1 MYNEYMKEW
10 GETTEE
16 ITEETTKEIT
26 AETTEETTE
35 ETTKEITAET
45 TEETTEVC
53 VVAVTRDI
61 WGRIDCLNHT
71 RQTVNMSQI
80 VGTVVCEINRAKL
93 RLRDRGSRIY
103 YSPELDCIAVVSES
117 INSAIQGIQP
127 IWDYIEI
134 EELAH
139 RKEEHI
145 YGTK

>member
-16 ITEETTKEIT
+16 ITVETTKGI
-26 AETTEETTE
+26 TEEATD
-35 ETTKEITAET
+35 
-45 TEETTEVC
+45 VC
-53 VVAVTRDI
+53 VVAVRREI
-61 WGRIDCLNHT
+61 WGNIDCFHQT
-71 RQTVNMSQI
+71 HQTVNMSQI
-80 VGTVVCEINRAKL
+80 IGAVVCEINRAKVSL
-93 RLRDRGSRIY
+93 HDRGSRAY

-127 IWDYIEI
+127 IWDYIETQEI
-134 EELAH
+134 AH

>member
-1 MYNEYMKEW
+1 MYNEYMKKW

-26 AETTEETTE
+26 E
-35 ETTKEITAET
+35 ETTKEIT
-45 TEETTEVC
+45 EETADVC

-61 WGRIDCLNHT
+61 WGHIDCLHHT
-71 RQTVNMSQI
+71 RQTVNILQL

-93 RLRDRGSRIY
+93 RLHDRGSRIY

-127 IWDYIEI
+127 IWDYIEMQ
-134 EELAH
+134 ELTH
-139 RKEEHI
+139 RKEKHI
-145 YGTK
+145 HGTK

>member
-10 GETTEE
+10 GETTKE

-26 AETTEETTE
+26 EETTDLY
-35 ETTKEITAET
+35 I
-45 TEETTEVC
+45 
-53 VVAVTRDI
+53 VAVTRDI
-61 WGRIDCLNHT
+61 WGRIDCLHHT

-80 VGTVVCEINRAKL
+80 VGTVVCEINRAKVS
-93 RLRDRGSRIY
+93 LRDRGSRIY

-134 EELAH
+134 QELAH
-139 RKEEHI
+139 RKEEHT

>member
-16 ITEETTKEIT
+16 ITVDTTKEIT
-26 AETTEETTE
+26 VDTTD
-35 ETTKEITAET
+35 
-45 TEETTEVC
+45 VC
-53 VVAVTRDI
+53 VVAVRRDI
-61 WGRIDCLNHT
+61 WGRIDCLYHT

-80 VGTVVCEINRAKL
+80 AGTVVCEINRAKL
-93 RLRDRGSRIY
+93 KLRDRGSRIY

-127 IWDYIEI
+127 IWDYIETQEI
-134 EELAH
+134 AH

>member
-26 AETTEETTE
+26 EETTD
-35 ETTKEITAET
+35 
-45 TEETTEVC
+45 VC
-53 VVAVTRDI
+53 VVAVRRDI
-61 WGRIDCLNHT
+61 WGRIDCLHHT

-80 VGTVVCEINRAKL
+80 IGTVVCEINRAKL
-93 RLRDRGSRIY
+93 QLHDRGSRIY

-134 EELAH
+134 QELAH

-145 YGTK
+145 YGTN

>member
-35 ETTKEITAET
+35 L
-45 TEETTEVC
+45 C

-61 WGRIDCLNHT
+61 WGCIDCLHHT

>member
-10 GETTEE
+10 GETT
-16 ITEETTKEIT
+16 KEIT
-26 AETTEETTE
+26 KETTE
-35 ETTKEITAET
+35 ETTKEIT
-45 TEETTEVC
+45 EETADVC
-53 VVAVTRDI
+53 VVAVRRDI
-61 WGRIDCLNHT
+61 WGRIDCLHHT

-80 VGTVVCEINRAKL
+80 AGTVVCEINRAKL
-93 RLRDRGSRIY
+93 RLHDRGSRIY

-127 IWDYIEI
+127 IWDYIEKQ
-134 EELAH
+134 EFAH

>member
-16 ITEETTKEIT
+16 ITVETTKEIT
-26 AETTEETTE
+26 EETTD
-35 ETTKEITAET
+35 
-45 TEETTEVC
+45 VC
-53 VVAVTRDI
+53 VVAVKRDI
-61 WGRIDCLNHT
+61 WGNIDCLYHT
-71 RQTVNMSQI
+71 HQTVNMSQI
-80 VGTVVCEINRAKL
+80 TGTVVCEINRAKL

-127 IWDYIEI
+127 IWDYIEMQ
-134 EELAH
+134 ELAH

>member
-10 GETTEE
+10 GDTTKE
-16 ITEETTKEIT
+16 ITEET
-26 AETTEETTE
+26 AD
-35 ETTKEITAET
+35 
-45 TEETTEVC
+45 VC
-53 VVAVTRDI
+53 VVAVRRDI
-61 WGRIDCLNHT
+61 WGSIDCLHHT
-71 RQTVNMSQI
+71 RQTVNILQL

-127 IWDYIEI
+127 IWDYIETQ
-134 EELAH
+134 EFAH
-139 RKEEHI
+139 RKEKHT